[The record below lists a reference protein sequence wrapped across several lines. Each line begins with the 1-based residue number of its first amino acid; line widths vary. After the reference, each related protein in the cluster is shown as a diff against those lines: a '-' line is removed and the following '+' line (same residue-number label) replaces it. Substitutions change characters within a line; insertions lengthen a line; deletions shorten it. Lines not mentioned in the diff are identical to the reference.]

1 MGIVQTGSIQGKQVQ
16 YGANR
21 FKHIMMVANRIKHIM
36 MVGYLVRLHRALGE
50 GIILVRCPGVIAGHG
65 NVRECLPFFIGE
77 WSEIHMRKAINE
89 FQWDGVTFGGGN

>member
-50 GIILVRCPGVIAGHG
+50 GIILVRCP
-65 NVRECLPFFIGE
+65 
-77 WSEIHMRKAINE
+77 SEIASHGDMWECNPLVVGEMAKVHVSKAIVE
-89 FQWDGVTFGGGN
+89 LQGGGISLGSDQ